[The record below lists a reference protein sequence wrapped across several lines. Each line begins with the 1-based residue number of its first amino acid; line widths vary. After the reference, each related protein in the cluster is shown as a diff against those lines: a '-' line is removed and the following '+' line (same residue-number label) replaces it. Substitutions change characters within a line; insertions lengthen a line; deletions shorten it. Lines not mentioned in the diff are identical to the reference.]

1 MMDNHNT
8 TAISPYHLAGQF
20 VEGWMNMLELWDHNL
35 AKHSRR
41 VSEVSV
47 LLARKCGWHDR
58 ELQLLEWGARL
69 HDMGKVCIPPSILMR
84 EGPLS
89 GKDWDIVKRHPVFGY
104 EMLKPVEMMGLSANI
119 VLCHHE
125 NWEGSGYP
133 RSLKAEEIP
142 LGARIVAVAEVW
154 DALTSNPDDRT
165 LWPRSRV
172 IAYIREHAMRKF
184 DPKIVAAFGEIVD
197 SLGTY

>member
-1 MMDNHNT
+1 
-8 TAISPYHLAGQF
+8 
-20 VEGWMNMLELWDHNL
+20 
-35 AKHSRR
+35 
-41 VSEVSV
+41 VSV
-47 LLARKCGWHDR
+47 LLARKYGWHDR
-58 ELQLLEWGARL
+58 ELQLLEWGALL

-89 GKDWDIVKRHPVFGY
+89 EKDWDIVKRHPVFGY
-104 EMLKPVEMMGLSANI
+104 EMLKPVEMMDLSANI

-133 RSLKAEEIP
+133 RSLKAEDIP

-154 DALTSNPDDRT
+154 DALTIKPNDHA

-172 IAYIREHAMRKF
+172 IAYIRDHAKRKF

-197 SLGTY
+197 SLGAY